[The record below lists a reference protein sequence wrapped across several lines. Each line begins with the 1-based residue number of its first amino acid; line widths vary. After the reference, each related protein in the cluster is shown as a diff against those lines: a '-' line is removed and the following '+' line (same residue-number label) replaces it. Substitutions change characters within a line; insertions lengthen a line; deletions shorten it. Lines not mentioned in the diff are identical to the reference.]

1 MLKIIKHCRENLP
14 ELVTGQLLGLDV
26 NSTLEVT
33 NSFPFPQREEE
44 ASVDEAES
52 GAKYSL
58 GTHTSAPPLS
68 QSANKLLQIFCP
80 ILIQL
85 TTLRN
90 IRNDASSPR
99 GERG

>member
-1 MLKIIKHCRENLP
+1 VLKIIKHCRENLP

-58 GTHTSAPPLS
+58 GTHTSARPPPILF

-80 ILIQL
+80 ILIQFL

-90 IRNDASSPR
+90 IRNDASSP
-99 GERG
+99 

>member
-58 GTHTSAPPLS
+58 GTHTSAPLPIGQQIVAIFLPNSDPIFINAS
-68 QSANKLLQIFCP
+68 QHQK
-80 ILIQL
+80 
-85 TTLRN
+85 
-90 IRNDASSPR
+90 
-99 GERG
+99 

>member
-1 MLKIIKHCRENLP
+1 VVLKIIKHCRENLP

-58 GTHTSAPPLS
+58 GTRA
-68 QSANKLLQIFCP
+68 
-80 ILIQL
+80 
-85 TTLRN
+85 
-90 IRNDASSPR
+90 ASYSPMGPR
-99 GERG
+99 